1 MSLSRQ
7 DFLLS
12 IICEIWEFHMQHFWK
27 EVQFETK
34 SNNMDFVS
42 FVDKESQL
50 LFTQKLHK
58 LFPEDEILWE
68 EDFDENQDYT
78 QDKYLWIIDPLDGTL
93 LYKKWI
99 PLFGVMIAYIENGTI
114 LQSAIY
120 LPALREL
127 YHANLSWAYKNN
139 EKIHVSTT
147 LSLKSSLINLPYF
160 STTKHFNKN
169 HHAYFEF
176 QKNIWTSIDSYA
188 IAFASCAC
196 ASAKFDGGIFIPNYG
211 NIWDTI
217 PSGFLVQ
224 QAWWR
229 VTTVGRDDWD
239 IWDNKIIYS
248 NNLIHSELQNVL
260 GVEN

>member
-12 IICEIWEFHMQHFWK
+12 IIREIWEFHMQHFWK

-68 EDFDENQDYT
+68 EDFDENRDYT

-93 LYKKWI
+93 LFKRWI
-99 PLFGVMIAYIENGTI
+99 PLFGVMIAYVEHGNV
-114 LQSAIY
+114 LLSAIY
-120 LPALREL
+120 LPALHEL
-127 YHANLSWAYKNN
+127 YHADISWAYRNN
-139 EKIHVSTT
+139 EKIHVSATN
-147 LSLKSSLINLPYF
+147 SLKDSLLNIPSWSIPKCFGNE
-160 STTKHFNKN
+160 NK
-169 HHAYFEF
+169 YFEF
-176 QKNIWTSIDSYA
+176 CKKIWISIDSYA
-188 IAFASCAC
+188 IAYASCSC
-196 ASAKFDGGIFIPNYG
+196 ASAKFDWGIFFPIYG
-211 NIWDTI
+211 NIWDTV

-260 GVEN
+260 GAEN